1 MLLKDSLCYFQPK
14 IVVLL
19 SCKQMRDEEINFLI
33 LEEMEAES
41 NIIFGLT
48 GLQPFLISVKMTIN
62 SF

>member
-1 MLLKDSLCYFQPK
+1 MLLKDRLCYFQPK

-19 SCKQMRDEEINFLI
+19 PCKQMRDEEINFLI

-48 GLQPFLISVKMTIN
+48 GLQPFFNIC
-62 SF
+62 